1 MKPGSLRKL
10 TKTPGLDLN
19 EASAEKASLKKLLM
33 DKKQEIGMLEGQA
46 AKVHEIR
53 ILLRRLIEDFQDN
66 RHFTFVSNLNELV
79 NDDKIDIQELV
90 EIVRS
95 GINKLIDYHEKLAAR
110 YELELSKNLFML
122 NQQVQQKNEEL
133 EKERELLRDEEAKS
147 CHKKGIIKTISY
159 DKLAL
164 QKTIRMK
171 RAALARHLESGAANQ
186 SKMEQT
192 ILKLSQN
199 EFKIKIGTIA
209 SGDIFCTEPKMKEK
223 IRTKFNADAIE
234 MEGAA
239 IAQVCKLN
247 EIPFIVIRSISD
259 NPNGKNEITFDQFLE
274 KASKRCAEIINKF
287 LN

>member
-1 MKPGSLRKL
+1 MKENKYGIIAAMK
-10 TKTPGLDLN
+10 
-19 EASAEKASLKKLLM
+19 EEM
-33 DKKQEIGMLEGQA
+33 QEIKKIMQEIEEIKIKELIFFRGKINNNNVILVEAGIGKVNA
-46 AKVHEIR
+46 ARVTQLMIDKFEIEK
-53 ILLRRLIEDFQDN
+53 IIN
-66 RHFTFVSNLNELV
+66 VGSAGSANNEL
-79 NDDKIDIQELV
+79 KIGDIVIGKRLVQHDFDITAFGHPKGFITNIGQYVESDSEL
-90 EIVRS
+90 I
-95 GINKLIDYHEKLAAR
+95 
-110 YELELSKNLFML
+110 
-122 NQQVQQKNEEL
+122 
-133 EKERELLRDEEAKS
+133 
-147 CHKKGIIKTISY
+147 
-159 DKLAL
+159 
-164 QKTIRMK
+164 
-171 RAALARHLESGAANQ
+171 

-192 ILKLSQN
+192 ISKLSQN

-259 NPNGKNEITFDQFLE
+259 NPDRKNEITFDQFLE

>member
-1 MKPGSLRKL
+1 MNKYGIIAAMK
-10 TKTPGLDLN
+10 
-19 EASAEKASLKKLLM
+19 EEM
-33 DKKQEIGMLEGQA
+33 QEIKKIMQEIEEIKIKELIFFKGKINNNIIILVEAGIGKVNA
-46 AKVHEIR
+46 ARVTQLMIDKFK
-53 ILLRRLIEDFQDN
+53 IEKIIN
-66 RHFTFVSNLNELV
+66 VGSAGSANNEL
-79 NDDKIDIQELV
+79 KIGDIVIGKRLVQHDFDITAFGHPKGFITNIGQYVESDSEL
-90 EIVRS
+90 I
-95 GINKLIDYHEKLAAR
+95 
-110 YELELSKNLFML
+110 
-122 NQQVQQKNEEL
+122 
-133 EKERELLRDEEAKS
+133 
-147 CHKKGIIKTISY
+147 
-159 DKLAL
+159 
-164 QKTIRMK
+164 
-171 RAALARHLESGAANQ
+171 

-259 NPNGKNEITFDQFLE
+259 NPDGKNEITFDQFLE

>member
-1 MKPGSLRKL
+1 MKENKYGIIAAMK
-10 TKTPGLDLN
+10 
-19 EASAEKASLKKLLM
+19 EEM
-33 DKKQEIGMLEGQA
+33 QEIKKIMQEIEEIKIRELIFFKGKINNNNVILVEAGIGKVNA
-46 AKVHEIR
+46 ARVTQLMIDKFEIQR
-53 ILLRRLIEDFQDN
+53 IIN
-66 RHFTFVSNLNELV
+66 VGSAGSANNEL
-79 NDDKIDIQELV
+79 KIGDIVIGKRLVQHDFDITAFGHPKGFITNIGQYVESDSEL
-90 EIVRS
+90 I
-95 GINKLIDYHEKLAAR
+95 
-110 YELELSKNLFML
+110 
-122 NQQVQQKNEEL
+122 
-133 EKERELLRDEEAKS
+133 
-147 CHKKGIIKTISY
+147 
-159 DKLAL
+159 
-164 QKTIRMK
+164 
-171 RAALARHLESGAANQ
+171 

-259 NPNGKNEITFDQFLE
+259 NPDGKNEITFDQFLE

>member
-1 MKPGSLRKL
+1 MNKYGIIAAMK
-10 TKTPGLDLN
+10 
-19 EASAEKASLKKLLM
+19 EEM
-33 DKKQEIGMLEGQA
+33 QEIKKIMQEIEEIKIKELIFFKGKINNNNVILVEAGIGKVNA
-46 AKVHEIR
+46 ARVTQLMIDKFEIEK
-53 ILLRRLIEDFQDN
+53 IIN
-66 RHFTFVSNLNELV
+66 VGSAGSANNELE
-79 NDDKIDIQELV
+79 IGDIVIGKRLVQHDFDITAFGHPKGFITNIGQYVESDSEL
-90 EIVRS
+90 I
-95 GINKLIDYHEKLAAR
+95 
-110 YELELSKNLFML
+110 
-122 NQQVQQKNEEL
+122 
-133 EKERELLRDEEAKS
+133 
-147 CHKKGIIKTISY
+147 
-159 DKLAL
+159 
-164 QKTIRMK
+164 
-171 RAALARHLESGAANQ
+171 

-192 ILKLSQN
+192 ISKLSQN